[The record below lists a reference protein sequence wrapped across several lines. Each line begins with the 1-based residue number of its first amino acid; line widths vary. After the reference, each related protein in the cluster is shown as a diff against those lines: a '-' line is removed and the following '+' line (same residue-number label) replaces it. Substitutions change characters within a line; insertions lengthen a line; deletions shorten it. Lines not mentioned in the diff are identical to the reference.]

1 MHIAVVE
8 ALLVSIYLRGNDVY
22 LYIRPTLLPE
32 TLQGNSAAFV
42 RFQKASACS
51 PAPDRGR
58 MTEQLGHSRDYAS
71 SSFSFAKLAHIA
83 IA

>member
-1 MHIAVVE
+1 
-8 ALLVSIYLRGNDVY
+8 
-22 LYIRPTLLPE
+22 
-32 TLQGNSAAFV
+32 
-42 RFQKASACS
+42 
-51 PAPDRGR
+51 